1 MRITH
6 SLYYFLME
14 QFYFSGLTM
23 ATAVLLI
30 MIYYVFGWVPAKIQ
44 IQQLVVWYLPLLAW
58 RQVMQFWL
66 QRFNIRPKL
75 ERGFLWAGR
84 LLTITVIPI
93 YFLALVGVLRNRR
106 VTFKTTP
113 KGNARGEEIAEAE
126 LNVFKPHLVLTAVIL
141 AGMGIGV
148 LRGHTTWVFFAW
160 GGVTAILLSVFSVP
174 RLCRWLAG
182 VLRWERAGLGQP
194 KSVS

>member
-1 MRITH
+1 MNIFFTTHWPKVNLRMRITH
-6 SLYYFLME
+6 AIYYFLME

-44 IQQLVVWYLPLLAW
+44 IPQFVWYLPLLAW

-84 LLTITVIPI
+84 L
-93 YFLALVGVLRNRR
+93 
-106 VTFKTTP
+106 
-113 KGNARGEEIAEAE
+113 
-126 LNVFKPHLVLTAVIL
+126 
-141 AGMGIGV
+141 AG
-148 LRGHTTWVFFAW
+148 
-160 GGVTAILLSVFSVP
+160 
-174 RLCRWLAG
+174 WLAG
-182 VLRWERAGLGQP
+182 WLADALRWERAGLGQP

>member
-30 MIYYVFGWVPAKIQ
+30 MIYYIFGWVPAKIQ
-44 IQQLVVWYLPLLAW
+44 IPQLVVWYLPLLVW
-58 RQVMQFWL
+58 RQIMQFWL

-75 ERGFLWAGR
+75 ERGLLWAGR

-113 KGNARGEEIAEAE
+113 KGNARGEEIAEDD
-126 LNVFKPHLVLTAVIL
+126 LNVFKPHLVLTALIL

-148 LRGHTTWVFFAW
+148 LRRPHH
-160 GGVTAILLSVFSVP
+160 L
-174 RLCRWLAG
+174 G
-182 VLRWERAGLGQP
+182 VLRMGRGHRDPAVGLLHPPPMPAAGWRAALGASRAGP
-194 KSVS
+194 A